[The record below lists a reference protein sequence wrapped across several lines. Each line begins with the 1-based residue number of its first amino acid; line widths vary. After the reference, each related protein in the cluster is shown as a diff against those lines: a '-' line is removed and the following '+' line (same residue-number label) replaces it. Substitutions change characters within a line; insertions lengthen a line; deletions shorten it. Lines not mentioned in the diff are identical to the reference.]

1 MNENNYLNISVSVSV
16 ILTSELNQL
25 KKDNESFQT
34 TNKELT
40 KEKEILQNIIL
51 SKKYN
56 QSEGLLTPFGDRRS
70 RGRSPLSEANALT
83 GR

>member
-1 MNENNYLNISVSVSV
+1 MVFDENNYLNISISVSV

-34 TNKELT
+34 KIKELT

-51 SKKYN
+51 SKK
-56 QSEGLLTPFGDRRS
+56 
-70 RGRSPLSEANALT
+70 
-83 GR
+83 